1 MHRAFSLR
9 YAILHGRLARPG
21 EISED
26 ADQWQPAPNL
36 AVGREEAVRS
46 RVRTDLEAWR
56 WSAAAVAGV
65 TSDSTHGT
73 NQPMAGKTVLA
84 ECRATR

>member
-26 ADQWQPAPNL
+26 ADQWQPTPNL

-46 RVRTDLEAWR
+46 RVRTDLETWR
-56 WSAAAVAGV
+56 WSAADVAGV

-73 NQPMAGKTVLA
+73 NQPMAG
-84 ECRATR
+84 